1 MASELMANARLLG
14 WYEMDVDEKKSTGEL
29 VVYNTPIPHD
39 TSGQVIFTPV
49 TSVVGAP
56 VDGPAR
62 FLIGSGNC
70 ACRVDGMGNN
80 HSKFVNGIKAA
91 VGWLVDKSGIPINSA
106 VIDYSK
112 A

>member
-1 MASELMANARLLG
+1 MLMANARLLG
-14 WYEMDVDEKKSTGEL
+14 CAEMDVDEKNSTGEL

-39 TSGQVIFTPV
+39 TSGLVIYTPV

-62 FLIGSGNC
+62 FLIGAGNC

-80 HSKFVNGIKAA
+80 HSKFVNGMKAA
-91 VGWLVDKSGIPINSA
+91 VGWLVDKSGIPINAA
-106 VIDYSK
+106 VINFSK